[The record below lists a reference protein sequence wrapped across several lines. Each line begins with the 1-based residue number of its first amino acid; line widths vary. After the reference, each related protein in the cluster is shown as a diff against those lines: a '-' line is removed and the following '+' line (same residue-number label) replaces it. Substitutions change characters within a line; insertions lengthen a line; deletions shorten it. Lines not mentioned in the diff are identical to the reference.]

1 MAWTNNDIGGIIFS
15 QYTEDYWSGEHFI
28 KDHAFMYIQE
38 GVLQLLDAG
47 EYLSF
52 TSGEMLLVRKNSLA
66 RLIKRPPPGGG
77 RFLAVNVF
85 MDEETL
91 KKTGMEMER
100 GGKKP
105 HDTATRIKEDA
116 FLKNYLTSLAPYQ
129 EQAVPEDL
137 VAHKIRELVMLLVR
151 NNPELKTLLFDF
163 AQPGKI
169 DLKAFM
175 LRNFRYNVTLD
186 KLAYL
191 TGRSLATFKRDF
203 EKIFDSTPSRW
214 LREQRLKEA
223 HFLISEKKV
232 KPSDAYLEV
241 GFESL
246 AHFSYAFKQYFGK
259 NPSAVG

>member
-1 MAWTNNDIGGIIFS
+1 MHTKSNDIGGIVFS
-15 QYTEDYWSGEHFI
+15 DYAEETWSGEHFVP
-28 KDHAFMYIQE
+28 DHTFMYIQN
-38 GVLQLLDAG
+38 GVIQILDAG
-47 EYLSF
+47 EHVTF
-52 TSGEMLLVRKNSLA
+52 VSGDMMLIRRNSLA
-66 RLIKRPPPGGG
+66 RFIKQPPPEGG
-77 RFLAVNVF
+77 RFLAINVF

-91 KKTGMEMER
+91 KTSADNSDPKAVPPGIYDKITGDE
-100 GGKKP
+100 
-105 HDTATRIKEDA
+105 
-116 FLKNYLTSLAPYQ
+116 FLKNYVTSLTPYF
-129 EQAVPEDL
+129 EQKIPADL
-137 VAHKIRELVMLLVR
+137 VQHKKKELALLLIR
-151 NNPELKTLLFDF
+151 NNPQLKNVLFDF

-169 DLKAFM
+169 DLKSFM

-203 EKIFDSTPSRW
+203 EKIFDSPPSRW

-246 AHFSYAFKQYFGK
+246 AHFSYAFKQFFGK
-259 NPSAVG
+259 NPSAL